1 MDRGAWWATVGTAL
15 HGVITVNGHKAAAL
29 VHAAC
34 FFFFFFPVNS
44 LLFSIGV
51 EWISA
56 VFVLGVQ
63 ELDSVIHR
71 CLLPLGLSYTQMFAP
86 FRA

>member
-1 MDRGAWWATVGTAL
+1 MPRA
-15 HGVITVNGHKAAAL
+15 
-29 VHAAC
+29 
-34 FFFFFFPVNS
+34 FFFFFPVNS

-71 CLLPLGLSYTQMFAP
+71 CLLPLGLSYKQMFAP
-86 FRA
+86 FRAQLYTDVYSL

>member
-1 MDRGAWWATVGTAL
+1 M
-15 HGVITVNGHKAAAL
+15 GHSRYSSSWCYYSKWPQGGSPRSCRVL
-29 VHAAC
+29 
-34 FFFFFFPVNS
+34 FFFFFPVNS